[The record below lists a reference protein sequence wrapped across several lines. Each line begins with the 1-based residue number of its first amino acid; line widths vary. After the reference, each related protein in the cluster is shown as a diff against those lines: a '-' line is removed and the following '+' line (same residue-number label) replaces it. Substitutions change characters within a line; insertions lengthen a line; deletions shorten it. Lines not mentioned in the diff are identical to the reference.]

1 MNELLSHNSSEI
13 IAGGFNKHKKWLEKK
28 KLEKVSL
35 QVFFFI
41 IRLRAGGEK
50 LQ

>member
-13 IAGGFNKHKKWLEKK
+13 IAGGFNKHEK
-28 KLEKVSL
+28 KLEKKAARKSVTSG
-35 QVFFFI
+35 FFFI